1 MAGVA
6 LQHTKMEMFE
16 EVRPILAQQSARS
29 LIPQVQREN
38 IREGARRKDH
48 SRIRTFQKRAPGGT
62 IWKRISPNIATKS
75 HLSIFGGTPSEQD
88 LQRSSSRKLFK
99 EALQGSSSRKLF
111 RQALQRSSSRKT
123 FKEALQRSPS
133 SFKKGRQ
140 RMEVLLRGGVVSSLA
155 PSMHVSKTALAFVPV
170 A

>member
-75 HLSIFGGTPSEQD
+75 HLSIFGGGHRRNKICREA
-88 LQRSSSRKLFK
+88 LQGSSSRKLFK
-99 EALQGSSSRKLF
+99 EALQGSSSDKLFREALQGRPSRKLF
-111 RQALQRSSSRKT
+111 NEALRASRKEDSAW
-123 FKEALQRSPS
+123 KCS
-133 SFKKGRQ
+133 
-140 RMEVLLRGGVVSSLA
+140 
-155 PSMHVSKTALAFVPV
+155 
-170 A
+170 